1 MPGPAAGSKSISGFD
16 PRSIGGCQLWLDG
29 ADPTFT
35 GPLANSAT
43 VSTWNDKSPSTSAN
57 NGTAA
62 GTGTPTYNLTRKGIT
77 LSGTNYYTLPAGAI
91 SSGSTNYTIF
101 TVFYATSL
109 PSAAYL
115 WFAGTSGTADIG
127 MGLILYAAGN
137 IESGFWTDYMGV
149 TGPGVVAINNTYVVT
164 TIFNGNTRTLY
175 VNGVAIISGSPTG
188 TKNIASA
195 TNYIGS
201 GSGSTNFVGT
211 INEVISYNFA
221 MPTRQRQAVEGYL
234 AWKWSIQASIS
245 SFSPIYISGCVLW
258 LDAQD
263 LTTMFQ
269 TTAGTSPV
277 TAATQSVGLWSDKSG
292 NGYNALVSNP
302 SGSPTATFPTY
313 QTTTGPAV
321 YFANSADMMFFSN
334 FFTGTSGYD
343 IFVVGQPLPSTAPNY
358 RTLLRGSTSE
368 HPIIINSGGTQI
380 GAFLNTGG
388 FNQFGGAS
396 GLTWPDNSLQLLY
409 VTISSTNTYQAAL
422 NGTSTLSAAVN
433 AGVNNNFAYFGN
445 YQGGAQPWGYVN
457 ELIILSNVTPTQ
469 RALIETYLSRKWG
482 KTVNTT
488 VTNAHPYTSIRPFTR
503 QFSPL
508 DLPGCALWLDAADY
522 STFSFSSGSILSAW
536 NDKSGNARNMGVGSG
551 STTVVSNSVYLNSS
565 YMYVASAVDLTNLT
579 VFIVTQSTT
588 TTGNQTVFVGRPN
601 STADYSS
608 VDGFGFYVD
617 NGQIRFYGQAAALQ
631 YSQFSATTANKNLFS
646 FNSSGTAI
654 NAWLN
659 GTSQTGGTLTA
670 TRTNTA
676 NGFAIGASWNGSLYN
691 NIIATSYIY
700 EIVAYN
706 TSLTISQRQAV
717 EGYLAQ
723 KWNTTLTSHPFSKFP
738 PSSPTIF
745 SPTNFIGCQL
755 WMDASQETSAN
766 NATISTIPDR
776 SGNGIAL
783 TAIGS
788 ISNYQNY
795 RNGNSVYYFGNS
807 RASNASFPWG
817 TSFTHIVVA
826 SSVGGTWLNSVGTL
840 TSYVSL
846 GNWSLTNIN
855 STTSFEDPGAVNS
868 SANWTLANG
877 ATVSVSNLVLSLSLT
892 TTSGSKGQTIYT
904 VPISSSRQTSISFY
918 LPASCGTNIQFGW
931 TNGTTTLA
939 FSINLSGSAPA
950 SITCPGTSGTG
961 NVTFTTTNNSTYFVI
976 INIYNT
982 TYTITAS
989 SYPLG
994 VYTPVSLSP
1003 TWTNSGASAYSFF
1016 FTTSATSSLAT
1027 TLTNVQFDPG
1037 QGCSVLPRSA
1047 GLANSWHILSAGYT
1061 AGSTTMTNY
1070 AINGYNRSSSAS
1082 AAYSG
1087 TTPLLPLYIGGSSG
1101 GAYDTNTFA
1110 EIIHYNVA
1118 LSTTQRQAI
1127 EGYLSAKWSIP
1138 LPITHP
1144 YYTYSPSQQSQTSLV
1159 ANVSIS
1165 FSSTTLTSSWGG
1177 SPDAI
1182 SYLFTIYQSSSLT
1195 GALTT
1200 YSTSTLTSTSYTST
1214 GLPVNSYYRMTISAI
1229 GPGGTTRASVSSS
1242 VPCLAA
1248 PTSLTNTITGTTLT
1262 LNWIG
1267 AANASGYSYTL
1278 NGGGQVAV
1286 GNVVSYTYPTALTPG
1301 NSYYYNLYATSSTN
1315 SISAISASSA
1325 TVYCLAQ
1332 PSAPTL
1338 VLTTT
1343 AGATTTYSFT
1353 LSWSGVTTLAT
1364 NINYYIG
1371 TSTTYNVS
1379 NVIQGN
1385 SANTGSG
1392 SVTLS
1397 SSSLSSNTLYYAF
1410 VQGYSTNTT
1419 STASSASSGTWC
1431 LAAPTLNSPTF
1442 SPFATYTTQLNWTN
1456 NSTSSQGATNIL
1468 VYIGALSNSTSS
1480 TTLTGYSGAVGGG
1493 TSVATQFQYVANT
1506 VYTFYVKTIGTN
1518 TSATSR
1524 ILSFAYYNSVAK
1536 RSLTIST
1543 GYTVT
1548 ASFSGSG
1555 GGGGYG
1561 TDGAGSTANG
1571 GFPGV
1576 GAMTSNVTF
1585 SVSTGNTINLYI
1597 GQAGSNVYGSA
1608 SGTTTSSAVCGD
1620 GTIGGSGGYA
1630 YYVAGAYGANG
1641 GGAGGGGAATA
1652 LICSGVAVIVCGG
1665 GGGGGNGGGQGGQG
1679 GNGGTTANGGIG
1691 FDGYSYNGTLINYGH
1706 NGGYGG
1712 GEGCSVANRT
1722 AGWIDAADAK
1732 NSLVPYAPSLN
1743 QLGWRG
1749 TAVYITSITLGAD
1762 GTSSTNT
1769 GTSTTAIGNGG
1780 YSGQFYGQAG
1790 GGGGGGYSGGGGGL
1804 SCNQGSTH
1812 NSGGGGGGSS
1822 YSSAGGTF
1830 VASSGSGAGWA
1841 FIGYG

>member
-43 VSTWNDKSPSTSAN
+43 VSTWNDKSPSASAN

-91 SSGSTNYTIF
+91 SSGSTSYTIF

-149 TGPGVVAINNTYVVT
+149 TGPGVVAINNTYIIT

-221 MPTRQRQAVEGYL
+221 MPTQQRQAVEGYL
-234 AWKWSIQASIS
+234 AWKWSIQANIS

-258 LDAQD
+258 LDAED

-277 TAATQSVGLWSDKSG
+277 TAATQSVGLWRDKSG
-292 NGYNALVSNP
+292 NGYNAVVINP
-302 SGSPTATFPTY
+302 SGSPSATFPTY

-358 RTLLRGSTSE
+358 RTLLRGSTYDY
-368 HPIIINSGGTQI
+368 PIVINSGNTQI
-380 GAFLNTGG
+380 GAYLNTGG

-482 KTVNTT
+482 KTVSTT
-488 VTNAHPYTSIRPFTR
+488 VTNAHPYNYIRPFTR

-617 NGQIRFYGQAAALQ
+617 NGQIRFFGQAAALQ

-659 GTSQTGGTLTA
+659 GTSQTGGTLTT

-717 EGYLAQ
+717 EGYLRN

-745 SPTNFIGCQL
+745 SPTNFIGCKL
-755 WMDASQETSAN
+755 WLDSADFASLSLSSSSVTQWN
-766 NATISTIPDR
+766 DK
-776 SGNGIAL
+776 SGNGYNAVLSTGCNATSPIYNSSTKAIQFVAANTNVGATSGGTAL
-783 TAIGS
+783 TIAQG
-788 ISNYQNY
+788 
-795 RNGNSVYYFGNS
+795 FGNEMV
-807 RASNASFPWG
+807 G
-817 TSFTHIVVA
+817 KTSSLFFVAQRTVATGGAFAYFIAGATTTANQNLLVGIVTTDTMEINENGAVLDSA
-826 SSVGGTWLNSVGTL
+826 ITAYSAPDPVRIYGYAMNSTN
-840 TSYVSL
+840 Y
-846 GNWSLTNIN
+846 TNILN
-855 STTSFEDPGAVNS
+855 GTVLNTGLSSGTYSLLTAFIQPEIGRRYGA
-868 SANWTLANG
+868 TG
-877 ATVSVSNLVLSLSLT
+877 ATVYHT
-892 TTSGSKGQTIYT
+892 
-904 VPISSSRQTSISFY
+904 
-918 LPASCGTNIQFGW
+918 
-931 TNGTTTLA
+931 
-939 FSINLSGSAPA
+939 INLFEMIVFVPA
-950 SITCPGTSGTG
+950 
-961 NVTFTTTNNSTYFVI
+961 
-976 INIYNT
+976 
-982 TYTITAS
+982 
-989 SYPLG
+989 
-994 VYTPVSLSP
+994 
-1003 TWTNSGASAYSFF
+1003 
-1016 FTTSATSSLAT
+1016 
-1027 TLTNVQFDPG
+1027 LT
-1037 QGCSVLPRSA
+1037 
-1047 GLANSWHILSAGYT
+1047 
-1061 AGSTTMTNY
+1061 
-1070 AINGYNRSSSAS
+1070 
-1082 AAYSG
+1082 
-1087 TTPLLPLYIGGSSG
+1087 
-1101 GAYDTNTFA
+1101 
-1110 EIIHYNVA
+1110 
-1118 LSTTQRQAI
+1118 TTQRQQV
-1127 EGYLSAKWSIP
+1127 EGYLAAKWNIQSS
-1138 LPITHP
+1138 LPSTHP
-1144 YYTYSPSQQSQTSLV
+1144 YYKYTPSQLSQTSLV
-1159 ANVSIS
+1159 TNVSIS

-1177 SPDAI
+1177 SPDAT

-1195 GALTT
+1195 GALST

-1214 GLPVNSYYRMTISAI
+1214 GLPVNSYYRMTVSAI

-1248 PTSLTNTITGTTLT
+1248 PTSLTNTITGTILT

-1286 GNVVSYTYPTALTPG
+1286 GNVVSYTYPSALTPG

-1343 AGATTTYSFT
+1343 AGATTTTYSFT

-1392 SVTLS
+1392 SVTLTS
-1397 SSSLSSNTLYYAF
+1397 ASLSSNTFYYAF

-1468 VYIGALSNSTSS
+1468 TYIGALSNSSSS
-1480 TTLTGYSGAVGGG
+1480 TTLTAYAGAVGGG
-1493 TSVATQFQYVANT
+1493 TSVATQFQYVAST

-1524 ILSFAYYNSVAK
+1524 TLSFAYYTSGLY
-1536 RSLTIST
+1536 RSLTTPT
-1543 GYTVT
+1543 GYTV
-1548 ASFSGSG
+1548 AVSFSGSG

-1561 TDGAGSTANG
+1561 TDGASAGSTANG

-1576 GAMTSNVTF
+1576 GAVISNVIFNAT
-1585 SVSTGNTINLYI
+1585 SATNINIYT
-1597 GQAGSNVYGSA
+1597 GQAGSNVYGTA
-1608 SGTTTSSAVCGD
+1608 SGTATSNALCGN
-1620 GTIGGSGGYA
+1620 GTIGGNGGSA
-1630 YYVAGAYGANG
+1630 YNVAGAYGANG

-1691 FDGYSYNGTLINYGH
+1691 FDGYSYNGTLINFGH

-1712 GEGCSVANRT
+1712 GEGFTAANRS
-1722 AGWIDAADAK
+1722 AGWMDAADAK
-1732 NSLVPYAPSLN
+1732 NSNATYTPSLN

-1749 TAVYITSITLGAD
+1749 TAAYITSLTFGVD
-1762 GTSSTNT
+1762 GTSSSGT
-1769 GTSTTAIGNGG
+1769 GTSTTAIGSGG
-1780 YSGQFYGQAG
+1780 NSGQFYGQAG

-1830 VASSGSGAGWA
+1830 VAGSSNGWA

>member
-1 MPGPAAGSKSISGFD
+1 
-16 PRSIGGCQLWLDG
+16 
-29 ADPTFT
+29 
-35 GPLANSAT
+35 
-43 VSTWNDKSPSTSAN
+43 
-57 NGTAA
+57 
-62 GTGTPTYNLTRKGIT
+62 
-77 LSGTNYYTLPAGAI
+77 
-91 SSGSTNYTIF
+91 
-101 TVFYATSL
+101 
-109 PSAAYL
+109 
-115 WFAGTSGTADIG
+115 
-127 MGLILYAAGN
+127 
-137 IESGFWTDYMGV
+137 
-149 TGPGVVAINNTYVVT
+149 
-164 TIFNGNTRTLY
+164 
-175 VNGVAIISGSPTG
+175 
-188 TKNIASA
+188 
-195 TNYIGS
+195 
-201 GSGSTNFVGT
+201 
-211 INEVISYNFA
+211 
-221 MPTRQRQAVEGYL
+221 MPTQQRQAVEGYL

-245 SFSPIYISGCVLW
+245 SFSPIYISGCMLW

-277 TAATQSVGLWSDKSG
+277 TAATQSVGLWRDKSG

-368 HPIIINSGGTQI
+368 YPIIINSGGTQI
-380 GAFLNTGG
+380 GAYLNTGG

-409 VTISSTNTYQAAL
+409 VTISSTNIYNAAL
-422 NGTSTLSAAVN
+422 NGTSSLSAAAN

-482 KTVNTT
+482 KTVSTT
-488 VTNAHPYTSIRPFTR
+488 VTNAHPYTSIKPFTR

-508 DLPGCALWLDAADY
+508 DIPGCMIWLDGADT
-522 STFSFSSGSILSAW
+522 SIMTPSNPSSGTTITAWQDKAGLMYSSGTTPYSFTPGAIQTASSNGTVYTEAGPTYVTGGGVLFTNSTSALSNGQQGLGLYSSA
-536 NDKSGNARNMGVGSG
+536 
-551 STTVVSNSVYLNSS
+551 LNSS
-565 YMYVASAVDLTNLT
+565 PLFTIPTQAMTIVVASLPVTNTGLRRIALLGSYQIGAAYLPNF
-579 VFIVTQSTT
+579 FIGPEMGVSEGGTLAFDYNGSAWAQYNSSTS
-588 TTGNQTVFVGRPN
+588 GYN
-601 STADYSS
+601 STAALRVDVMISSQGASQWWWTNGTLNTFTTSNVYTSTYSNYPVNYFFLGS
-608 VDGFGFYVD
+608 YTNTTDG
-617 NGQIRFYGQAAALQ
+617 NRNFYGTIYEVLLYNIAL
-631 YSQFSATTANKNLFS
+631 TTA
-646 FNSSGTAI
+646 
-654 NAWLN
+654 
-659 GTSQTGGTLTA
+659 
-670 TRTNTA
+670 
-676 NGFAIGASWNGSLYN
+676 
-691 NIIATSYIY
+691 
-700 EIVAYN
+700 
-706 TSLTISQRQAV
+706 QRQQI
-717 EGYLAQ
+717 EGYLRQ
-723 KWNTTLTSHPFSKFP
+723 KWKVTLTSHPFTNFP

-745 SPTNFIGCQL
+745 SPTNFIGCKL
-755 WMDASQETSAN
+755 WLDSADFASLSLSSSSVTQWN
-766 NATISTIPDR
+766 DK
-776 SGNGIAL
+776 SGNGYNAVLSTGCNATSPIYNSSTKAIQFVAANLNVGATSGGTAL
-783 TAIGS
+783 TIAQG
-788 ISNYQNY
+788 
-795 RNGNSVYYFGNS
+795 FGNEMV
-807 RASNASFPWG
+807 G
-817 TSFTHIVVA
+817 KTSSLFFVAQRTVATGGAFAYFIAGATTTANQNLLVGIVTTDTMEINEYGAVLDSA
-826 SSVGGTWLNSVGTL
+826 ITAYSAPDPVRIYGYAMNSTN
-840 TSYVSL
+840 Y
-846 GNWSLTNIN
+846 TNI
-855 STTSFEDPGAVNS
+855 
-868 SANWTLANG
+868 L
-877 ATVSVSNLVLSLSLT
+877 
-892 TTSGSKGQTIYT
+892 
-904 VPISSSRQTSISFY
+904 
-918 LPASCGTNIQFGW
+918 
-931 TNGTTTLA
+931 NGTVLNTG
-939 FSINLSGSAPA
+939 LS
-950 SITCPGTSGTG
+950 SGTY
-961 NVTFTTTNNSTYFVI
+961 SLL
-976 INIYNT
+976 
-982 TYTITAS
+982 TAFIQPEIGRR
-989 SYPLG
+989 Y
-994 VYTPVSLSP
+994 
-1003 TWTNSGASAYSFF
+1003 GASASTAYHTFNLF
-1016 FTTSATSSLAT
+1016 EVIVFVPA
-1027 TLTNVQFDPG
+1027 LT
-1037 QGCSVLPRSA
+1037 
-1047 GLANSWHILSAGYT
+1047 
-1061 AGSTTMTNY
+1061 
-1070 AINGYNRSSSAS
+1070 
-1082 AAYSG
+1082 
-1087 TTPLLPLYIGGSSG
+1087 
-1101 GAYDTNTFA
+1101 
-1110 EIIHYNVA
+1110 
-1118 LSTTQRQAI
+1118 TTQRQQV
-1127 EGYLSAKWSIP
+1127 EGYLAAKWNIQRS

-1144 YYTYSPSQQSQTSLV
+1144 YYKYSPSQLSQTSLV
-1159 ANVSIS
+1159 TNVSIS

-1177 SPDAI
+1177 SPDAT

-1195 GALTT
+1195 GALST

-1214 GLPVNSYYRMTISAI
+1214 GLPVNYYYRMTVSAI

-1397 SSSLSSNTLYYAF
+1397 SASLSSNTLYYAF

-1468 VYIGALSNSTSS
+1468 TYIGALSNSSSS
-1480 TTLTGYSGAVGGG
+1480 TTLTAYSGAVGSG

-1524 ILSFAYYNSVAK
+1524 TLSFAYYNSVAK

-1548 ASFSGSG
+1548 ASFSGGG

-1561 TDGAGSTANG
+1561 TDGTGALTSGNP
-1571 GFPGV
+1571 GF

-1620 GTIGGSGGYA
+1620 GTIGGSGGSA

-1665 GGGGGNGGGQGGQG
+1665 GGGAGNGGAQGGQG

-1691 FDGYSYNGTLINYGH
+1691 LDGYTYNGTLINYGH

-1722 AGWIDAADAK
+1722 AGWIDSADAK
-1732 NSLVPYAPSLN
+1732 NSLVPYAPSPN

-1762 GTSSTNT
+1762 GTSSTGT

-1780 YSGQFYGQAG
+1780 YSGQYYGQAG